1 MVDRSVSER
10 LRHFCDRQTDGRTDR
25 RTFAIVESLLRLK
38 KQTNLIVEIPSDIG
52 RLLHIVG
59 YQTFQNHFASLL
71 DMDIVTSKNLYLK
84 MKQF

>member
-1 MVDRSVSER
+1 MKDDD
-10 LRHFCDRQTDGRTDR
+10 FK
-25 RTFAIVESLLRLK
+25 LLRDFALGLMDK
-38 KQTNLIVEIPSDIG
+38 QTNHWTDICDCRVAFATEKQTNLIVEIPSYIG